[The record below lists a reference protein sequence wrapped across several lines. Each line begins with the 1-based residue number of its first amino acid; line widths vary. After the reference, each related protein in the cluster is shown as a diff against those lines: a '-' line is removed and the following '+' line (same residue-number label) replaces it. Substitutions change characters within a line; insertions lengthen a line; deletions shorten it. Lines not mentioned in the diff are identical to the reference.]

1 MIEIDN
7 KKLASVVS
15 SFQVPA
21 KPQILTEIQSLMAD
35 DEPSI
40 DKIAELISS
49 DVGLSSAI
57 LKIINSPLYGVNR
70 KISKIRHAVMALGLK
85 AVGGLVVALVLKS
98 TMRGE
103 SSISLESFWKDSSD
117 LANAMSFI
125 GSRIDVKVPQETL
138 YSIGLFQ
145 NCGIPILAM
154 KYSDYDEV
162 LLEAGRAGTN
172 SIELE
177 EIKYKTNHA
186 VLGYFVATSWHLP
199 NEICRIILQ
208 HHDVEYLF
216 EITGSTEQLAFAIL
230 KAAENLVERVKRNDV
245 APDWKYVEARVF
257 DVLGISAMDYIELED
272 EYTSRH

>member
-21 KPQILTEIQSLMAD
+21 KPQILTKIQSLMAD

>member
-7 KKLASVVS
+7 KKLAAVVS

-21 KPQILTEIQSLMAD
+21 KPQILTDIQALMAE

-98 TMRGE
+98 SIQGE
-103 SSISLESFWKDSSD
+103 SNISLESFWNDSLD

-125 GSRIDVKVPQETL
+125 GSRIDVKVPRETL

-154 KYSDYDEV
+154 KYRDYNEV
-162 LLEAGRAGTN
+162 LIEADRAGMN

-177 EIKYKTNHA
+177 EKKYKTNHA

-208 HHDVEYLF
+208 HHDVTYLSD
-216 EITGSTEQLAFAIL
+216 ITGSTEQLAFAIL
-230 KAAENLVERVKRNDV
+230 KAAENLVERVKRHHV
-245 APDWKYVEARVF
+245 SPDWECVEAGVF
-257 DVLGISAMDYIELED
+257 NALGISAIDYTDLED
-272 EYTSRH
+272 EYFSLC